1 MKFLQLNINSLNTS
15 VDELWLHH
23 LNNSCNGIFLQ
34 ETNHK
39 EGNYIENFKS
49 WKMKMHTIFDQKTLG
64 YGVGTLLPYNM
75 QNVFRNDLIR
85 NDLEMVWIKI
95 HIEGKK
101 VVIGNMY
108 VPPKN
113 VEQLYILDEVS
124 EKLRSKDLMI
134 IEDFNARNSVWDK
147 HCKSS
152 SKLRVVLEDV
162 ILRHDL
168 YVATNT
174 DHTYHHSLSYEK
186 SGKNKIYLT
195 LTRGIKNISIKTLNI
210 EETNIKARH
219 KTTMIHVGENNIKN
233 P

>member
-1 MKFLQLNINSLNTS
+1 
-15 VDELWLHH
+15 
-23 LNNSCNGIFLQ
+23 
-34 ETNHK
+34 
-39 EGNYIENFKS
+39 
-49 WKMKMHTIFDQKTLG
+49 MHTIFDQKTLG
-64 YGVGTLLPYNM
+64 HGVGTLLPYNM

-101 VVIGNMY
+101 VLIGNFY
-108 VPPKN
+108 VSPKN
-113 VEQLYILDEVS
+113 VEQLYILEEVL

-152 SKLRVVLEDV
+152 SKLGVVLEYV
-162 ILRHDL
+162 IPRHDL

-174 DHTYHHSLSYEK
+174 DHTYHHLSSYEK

-219 KTTMIHVGENNIKN
+219 KTTMIRVGENNIKN
-233 P
+233 PKTTHSM